1 LNQISLFHFLESDKF
16 MSWHVGHIG
25 IIPQVEKTIPE
36 ELGGPQALN
45 REDPNFSLEQGK
57 P

>member
-1 LNQISLFHFLESDKF
+1 
-16 MSWHVGHIG
+16 MSWHVGPIG

-45 REDPNFSLEQGK
+45 SEDPNFSLEQGK